1 MEFTNEF
8 VVPTRPDDAWA
19 LLTDV
24 PAIAPCLP
32 GATITSFGD
41 GGYEGAV
48 TIKVGPIK
56 IGYRGT
62 VSFTELDTS
71 NRRMMLDAR
80 GTESNG
86 KGSANAIITVDL
98 LDEGSGKTRVLVST
112 NLQITG
118 KVAQFG
124 RSAMA
129 DVGAR
134 LIGQFAA
141 NLETMLSGSDEEPQ
155 AFKGDV
161 QPANR
166 ADSEL
171 DALALA
177 RPILKRGAVVA
188 GAFLLGALT
197 MRLITRR

>member
-8 VVPTRPDDAWA
+8 IVPTRPDAAWA
-19 LLTDV
+19 LLTDI
-24 PAIAPCLP
+24 PRIAPCLP

-41 GGYEGAV
+41 GRYEGAV
-48 TIKVGPIK
+48 TVKVGPIK
-56 IGYRGT
+56 VGYRGT
-62 VSFTELDTS
+62 ASFTELDTS

-112 NLQITG
+112 HLQVTG

-129 DVGAR
+129 DIGAR
-134 LIGQFAA
+134 LVGQFAA
-141 NLETMLSGSDEEPQ
+141 NLETMLSGSDEEPR

>member
-8 VVPTRPDDAWA
+8 VVPTRPDAAWA

-32 GATITSFGD
+32 GATITSSGD

>member
-8 VVPTRPDDAWA
+8 IVPTRPDAAWA

-24 PAIAPCLP
+24 PRIAPCLP
-32 GATITSFGD
+32 GATIISFGD

-48 TIKVGPIK
+48 TVKVGPIK
-56 IGYRGT
+56 VGYRGT

-112 NLQITG
+112 RLQITG
-118 KVAQFG
+118 KIAQFG

-129 DVGAR
+129 DVGTR
-134 LIGQFAA
+134 LVGQFAA
-141 NLETMLSGSDEEPQ
+141 NLETMLSGSDEEPR

>member
-1 MEFTNEF
+1 MEFANEF
-8 VVPTRPDDAWA
+8 VVPTGADGAWA

-24 PAIAPCLP
+24 PAMAPCLP
-32 GATITSFGD
+32 GATITSSGD

-56 IGYRGT
+56 VGYRGT
-62 VSFTELDTS
+62 VSFTELDVS
-71 NRRMMLDAR
+71 NRRIVLDAR
-80 GTESNG
+80 GRESSG

-98 LDEGSGKTRVLVST
+98 LDEGSGKTRVLVGT

-129 DVGAR
+129 DVGAS

-141 NLETMLSGSDEEPQ
+141 NLETMLSGSDDEPR
-155 AFKGDV
+155 ASGGDV
-161 QPANR
+161 RPVNR
-166 ADSEL
+166 AEPEL
-171 DALALA
+171 DVLALA

-188 GAFLLGALT
+188 GAFLLGALA
-197 MRLITRR
+197 MRLISRR